1 MMILTWKKIKQL
13 VRNLSLHTKMVMIS
27 LLTVTAISIT
37 TFGGLRYLNNAYNHQ
52 LYRVCAGNLSIS
64 SKTISERLKNVE
76 TLSSVMI
83 SSATIQNSLS
93 ALLDSDDARVHSNS
107 NRAINNALA
116 TYKQTFA
123 NPGLRGI
130 SLYNDSFA
138 NSSNLGLIFN
148 KNTDSIQKAVASG
161 RAARGGIT
169 WTLDEDHTGYL
180 LLDREVRKID
190 KLSLAHLGDL
200 VIFVDLDQLVQD
212 ANRAV
217 TTYENSIY
225 LIFNGS
231 RCIYSSGELPAEI
244 LNDLSSFPNTYSI
257 LTLNG
262 HRFFAVRD
270 TIPGYS
276 YDYIN
281 LVPYDQITA
290 SIHSVERLLL
300 LVLFLASFGA
310 VVISAILIRFALLD
324 MNRLV
329 LRMDRFSKVPELPI
343 PECSVHYQGRT
354 DELGRLHQ
362 QFESMA
368 AQIQQLIKVNYVNQ
382 LLNKDAKLKA
392 LESQINPHFLYNTL
406 ETINWRAKA
415 LKDTY
420 ISQMTEALGTLLRAT
435 LSNKQSLVDLSYE
448 LNLVHSYITI
458 QNIRFEDRLIY
469 QEQVDASLSNVNVP
483 PLSIQ
488 PLLENAI
495 RYGME
500 EMMDA
505 CTVILLIYRKE
516 DRLLIEVR
524 NEGSEFEEHLLEKL
538 KNGEISPHGH
548 GIGLLNIHQRIQIL
562 FGEQYGLSFHNDKGL
577 AIATISIPYTT
588 THAEE
593 LAC

>member
-1 MMILTWKKIKQL
+1 MNKFKRVFVAT
-13 VRNLSLHTKMVMIS
+13 SPTD
-27 LLTVTAISIT
+27 AFFAF
-37 TFGGLRYLNNAYNHQ
+37 FGL
-52 LYRVCAGNLSIS
+52 
-64 SKTISERLKNVE
+64 
-76 TLSSVMI
+76 TLS
-83 SSATIQNSLS
+83 
-93 ALLDSDDARVHSNS
+93 
-107 NRAINNALA
+107 
-116 TYKQTFA
+116 
-123 NPGLRGI
+123 
-130 SLYNDSFA
+130 
-138 NSSNLGLIFN
+138 
-148 KNTDSIQKAVASG
+148 
-161 RAARGGIT
+161 
-169 WTLDEDHTGYL
+169 
-180 LLDREVRKID
+180 
-190 KLSLAHLGDL
+190 
-200 VIFVDLDQLVQD
+200 
-212 ANRAV
+212 
-217 TTYENSIY
+217 
-225 LIFNGS
+225 
-231 RCIYSSGELPAEI
+231 
-244 LNDLSSFPNTYSI
+244 
-257 LTLNG
+257 
-262 HRFFAVRD
+262 
-270 TIPGYS
+270 
-276 YDYIN
+276 
-281 LVPYDQITA
+281 
-290 SIHSVERLLL
+290 L
-300 LVLFLASFGA
+300 LVLFFASFGA

-562 FGEQYGLSFHNDKGL
+562 FGEQYGLSFHNDNIFGESHSFPVLPAVLKDCL
-577 AIATISIPYTT
+577 NPADPLSLTVLLSSYRFSSFLKRKRYEYT
-588 THAEE
+588 AQVF
-593 LAC
+593 